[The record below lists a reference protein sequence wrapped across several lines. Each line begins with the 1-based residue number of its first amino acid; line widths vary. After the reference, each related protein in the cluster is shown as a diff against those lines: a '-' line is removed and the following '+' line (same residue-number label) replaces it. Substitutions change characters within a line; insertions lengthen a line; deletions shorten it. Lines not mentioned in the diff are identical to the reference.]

1 MRWRYKT
8 WVKTFKH
15 TINLGLLARPNHG
28 LILDLTHKKS
38 DKKLNFSIMSC
49 SYSKISL
56 ITILYEEYHILE
68 EDYKDRQVLKP
79 WKKNLKQQIKYINKK
94 HTSSYE

>member
-1 MRWRYKT
+1 
-8 WVKTFKH
+8 
-15 TINLGLLARPNHG
+15 
-28 LILDLTHKKS
+28 
-38 DKKLNFSIMSC
+38 MSC

-79 WKKNLKQQIKYINKK
+79 WKKNLKQQIKLKTY
-94 HTSSYE
+94 